1 MTMAF
6 QLAVVMLGCFGLG
19 FAAASL
25 IAAFLNSRDIVRL
38 ERRLRA
44 GNYAAGGRSQADGY

>member
-44 GNYAAGGRSQADGY
+44 GNYAAGGRSQADGD